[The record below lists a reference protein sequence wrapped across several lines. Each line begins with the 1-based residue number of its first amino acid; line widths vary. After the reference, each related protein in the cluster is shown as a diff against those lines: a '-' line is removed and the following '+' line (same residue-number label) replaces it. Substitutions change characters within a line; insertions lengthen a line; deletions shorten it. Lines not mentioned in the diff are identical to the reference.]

1 MTTNIKKQA
10 ITQGDNID
18 TLMRQWRHEFH
29 QHPETAFE
37 ELKTSE
43 KIATLL
49 TSWGIDT
56 HRGLAKT
63 GVVGMLKGEQP
74 GPMIGLRA
82 DMDALD
88 VSEQNTFDYTS
99 KISGKMHACGHDGHS
114 TMLLGAAKYLSEHR
128 DFAGT
133 AVFIFQPA
141 EENVAGGRVMCDDG
155 LFRLFPVDEVYG
167 MHNWPDFPT
176 GVIGVHEREVM
187 ASFDVFNIEIT
198 GKGCHAAQPHQGIDP
213 IVISAQVI
221 SALQQIVSRNVPPF
235 ERAVVSVTAIHAGE
249 AYNVIPSTVTLRGG
263 CRAFSPSIRDLL
275 EKRICATATG
285 IVESLG
291 GKATVTYS
299 RRYPP
304 TINHPPQA
312 KKIADTATKLF
323 GKERIIY
330 NPSPDTSAED
340 FAIMLEE
347 KPGAYI
353 WLGNGK
359 HHPDAVLHNPYYDFN
374 DEILAD
380 GASLWV
386 EMIRSANTTC
396 EL

>member
-1 MTTNIKKQA
+1 MGKQA
-10 ITQGDNID
+10 INQGDAID
-18 TLMRQWRHEFH
+18 TLMRQWREEIH
-29 QHPETAFE
+29 QHPETAFTE
-37 ELKTSE
+37 VKTAE

-49 TSWGIDT
+49 TAWGIEV

-63 GVVGMLKGEQP
+63 GVVGKLQGNHP

-88 VSEQNTFDYTS
+88 VSEENSFAYVS
-99 KISGKMHACGHDGHS
+99 AVPKKMHACGHDGHCA
-114 TMLLGAAKYLSEHR
+114 MLLGAAKYLSENR

-141 EENVAGGRVMCDDG
+141 EENVAGGRVMCDEG
-155 LFRLFPVDEVYG
+155 LFKLFPVDEVYG
-167 MHNWPDFPT
+167 MHNWPEFPA
-176 GVIGVHEREVM
+176 GVVGVHEREVM
-187 ASFDVFNIEIT
+187 ASFDVFDIEIE
-198 GKGCHAAQPHQGIDP
+198 GRGCHAAQPQQGIDP

-221 SALQQIVSRNVPPF
+221 SALQQIVSRNVAPS
-235 ERAVVSVTAIHAGE
+235 ERAVVSVTSIQGGDT
-249 AYNVIPSTVTLRGG
+249 YNVIPGKVQLRGG
-263 CRAFSPSIRDLL
+263 CRAFSPAVRDLL
-275 EKRICATATG
+275 EERICATVKG
-285 IVESLG
+285 ITESLG
-291 GKATVTYS
+291 GQAKITYS

-304 TINHPPQA
+304 TINHPQQA
-312 KKIADTATKLF
+312 KKIADTALELF
-323 GKERIIY
+323 GAERVIH

-359 HHPDAVLHNPYYDFN
+359 HHPDASLHNPHYDFN
-374 DEILAD
+374 NEILAD

-386 EMIRSANTTC
+386 EMIRKAKSVV
-396 EL
+396 